1 MTTDSERREVARRL
15 RELDYAGLQESLIC
29 AYLDALGIKGYED
42 WVGIAHRLA
51 DLIEPSGHE
60 CVPGECPLNVR
71 HDNDRID
78 QERLLAIATTMA
90 ADSVRSAKQGSSVS
104 PAYILH
110 AARNIAEACGE
121 TFGSIRNRELAKWGT
136 SIVPKETIV
145 DRDALLE
152 LADEMERRADLPSL
166 TVAGQD
172 LVFSDFLVGYARRV
186 RKACG
191 EGA

>member
-1 MTTDSERREVARRL
+1 MIADEERREVARRL
-15 RELDYAGLQESLIC
+15 RELDYSDLQESLIC
-29 AYLDALGIKGYED
+29 AYLDALGIEGYED

-51 DLIEPSGHE
+51 DLVEPSGYE
-60 CVPGECPLNVR
+60 CVPGECPINVR

-78 QERLLAIATTMA
+78 RERLLAIATLMA
-90 ADSVRSAKQGSSVS
+90 ADSVRSVKQGSSVS
-104 PAYILH
+104 PVYILH

-152 LADEMERRADLPSL
+152 LADEMSMDGMDGLLIPMPE
-166 TVAGQD
+166 
-172 LVFSDFLVGYARRV
+172 YARRIREALGV
-186 RKACG
+186 
-191 EGA
+191 E